1 MPTILHDVQNDAD
14 FTARTEKFQQ
24 GNRNVYSFTATMRD
38 INNLM
43 PDREAENQDRVIG
56 TNRQLTLQH
65 AKDIQTYLQ
74 KNPDWLVNSLLISVD
89 PKYVRFDG
97 YPEEDGST
105 SQEFGKLTILKT
117 ETGERAPILF
127 DGQHRRRAI
136 RDLMQWVI
144 SHKSDNQAQQLMRS
158 KIPVLC
164 YEEASEEKLRQM
176 LIDHGRSK
184 ATQSNAVTM
193 FDQQDPF
200 NVATRLLVKR
210 SKLFNGRVEMDRTTV
225 ARTSHCIIA
234 VNQLAKALKHTELGY
249 TGRLTD
255 NKIFDYRREGPEGLS
270 EKCLKWSDGF
280 MPQARIEYDDLF
292 NGAIRNASIPDR
304 RPTSLAYNATVIR
317 VLAGCY
323 HEWSKSHDDWRP
335 LASFIRQADFT
346 PGRDVGQGALLVDAG
361 LVSPGG
367 ITPVPRHQEVR
378 STIRYIVNQA
388 Y

>member
-1 MPTILHDVQNDAD
+1 MTTILDDVQNDAD
-14 FTARTEKFQQ
+14 FAARAEKFQQ
-24 GNRNVYSFTATMRD
+24 GNRNVYSFTATLRD

-43 PDREAENQDRVIG
+43 PDREGESQDRVIG

-65 AKDIQTYLQ
+65 AKDIQAYLQ
-74 KNPDWLVNSLLISVD
+74 ENPDWLVNSLLIGVNPD
-89 PKYVRFDG
+89 YVRFEG

-117 ETGERAPILF
+117 ETGEKAPVLF

-136 RDLMQWVI
+136 RDLIQWIV
-144 SHKSDNQAQQLMRS
+144 SHKSNSHAQELMRS

-176 LIDHGRSK
+176 FIDHGRSK
-184 ATQSNAVTM
+184 ATEANAVTI

-200 NVATRLLVKR
+200 NVATRLLVDR

-234 VNQLAKALKHTELGY
+234 INQLAKALKHTELGY

-255 NKIFDYRREGPEGLS
+255 NKIFDYRREGPEALT
-270 EKCLKWSDGF
+270 ERCLEWSDGF
-280 MPQARIEYDDLF
+280 MPAARIEYDDLCH
-292 NGAIRNASIPDR
+292 NALDNSSIPDR
-304 RPTSLAYNATVIR
+304 RPASLAYNATVIR

-323 HEWSKSHDDWRP
+323 HEWSKHYGHWHP
-335 LASFIRQADFT
+335 LAHFIRQADFT
-346 PGRDVGQGALLVDAG
+346 PGEISVRAHSSSMPGWFCPGALPRF
-361 LVSPGG
+361 PGTKKYDPLS
-367 ITPVPRHQEVR
+367 IT
-378 STIRYIVNQA
+378 SFN
-388 Y
+388 